1 MGKRTR
7 LLLEAD
13 FNYFKYSAVKK
24 TVFVLFVVGCF
35 ITIIIAT
42 SIVITCF
49 VDTEYE
55 RFAFVISFILSWLV
69 FSYLFETLYK
79 KLFSKKVRIF
89 SGQGFIKLWINK
101 EEIIIKK
108 GQITDIKAQVSSHR
122 TRHGGRSTSTK
133 LIIYTTMGKFHFT
146 NDQAIY
152 EVDKVLKVV
161 PSIKRK

>member
-24 TVFVLFVVGCF
+24 TVFVLFVVSCF
-35 ITIIIAT
+35 MSVIIAT
-42 SIVITCF
+42 SIVSNHF
-49 VDTEYE
+49 LDTEYE
-55 RFAFVISFILSWLV
+55 PFAFVISFIISWFI
-69 FSYLFETLYK
+69 FSSLFETLYK
-79 KLFSKKVRIF
+79 KLFSKKVKIF

-108 GQITDIKAQVSSHR
+108 GQIANIKTEVSSHR
-122 TRHGGRSTSTK
+122 TRYGGRSTSTK

-152 EVDKVLKVV
+152 AVDKVLKAV